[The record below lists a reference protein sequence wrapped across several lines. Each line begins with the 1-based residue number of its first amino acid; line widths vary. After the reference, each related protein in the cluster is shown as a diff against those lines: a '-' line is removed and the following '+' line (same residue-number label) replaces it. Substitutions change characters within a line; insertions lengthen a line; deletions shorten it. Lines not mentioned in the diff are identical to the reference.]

1 MCAVGVKIPQ
11 QETSGIDTEGED
23 NGFLQKI
30 L

>member
-1 MCAVGVKIPQ
+1 MCAVAVFLQ
-11 QETSGIDTEGED
+11 QERDEIDTEGED